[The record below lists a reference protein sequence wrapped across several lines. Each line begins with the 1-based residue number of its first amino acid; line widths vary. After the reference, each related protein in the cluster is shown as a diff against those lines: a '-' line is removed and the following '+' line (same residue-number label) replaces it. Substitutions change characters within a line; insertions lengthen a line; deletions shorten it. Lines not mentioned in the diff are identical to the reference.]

1 MPQGYNLS
9 FNGTGSTMQ
18 AVAIA
23 HPNVALIKYWGKRA
37 AAGNLPATGSLSLVL
52 GGLATETMVRFEAGR
67 QGDSVLLDDHEDVE
81 TSARVSACLDILR
94 GEAGIHDGAVVESRN
109 DFPTGAG
116 LASSASGFAALVI
129 AAAGALSLR
138 LPAARLA
145 EIARIGSGSAA
156 RSLAGGIVLL
166 KNQAATTVCT
176 QVSAPADWPLE
187 IVVAIT
193 ATGQK
198 AISSRQGMAL
208 SEQTSPYYPAWVA
221 SHAADLDAGLAAV
234 QARDFAALAK
244 LAEHNC
250 LKMHAVMLSTRPPLI
265 YWTPATLA
273 CLQRV
278 RELRAAG
285 VPVFFTIDA
294 GPQLKA
300 VCLPE
305 AASEVAAALTAID
318 GVRSVLRSP
327 LGAGARL
334 RAAGD

>member
-1 MPQGYNLS
+1 
-9 FNGTGSTMQ
+9 MQ

-37 AAGNLPATGSLSLVL
+37 TAGNLPATGSLSLVL
-52 GGLATETMVRFEAGR
+52 GGLTTETLVRFEAGR
-67 QGDSVLLDDHEDVE
+67 QGDSVLLDGREDAE
-81 TSARVSACLDILR
+81 TSARVSACLDLLR
-94 GEAGIHDGAVVESRN
+94 REAGVQDGAVVESRN

-116 LASSASGFAALVI
+116 LASSASGFAALVV
-129 AAAGALSLR
+129 AAARALDLR

-145 EIARIGSGSAA
+145 EIARTGSGSAP
-156 RSLAGGIVLL
+156 RSLSGGIVLL

-176 QVSAPADWPLE
+176 QLMAPADWPLE
-187 IVVAIT
+187 IVVAVT

-208 SEQTSPYYPAWVA
+208 SEQTSPYYPAWVET
-221 SHAADLDAGLAAV
+221 HAGDLETGIAAVAKRDFPALADL
-234 QARDFAALAK
+234 
-244 LAEHNC
+244 AEYNC

-305 AASEVAAALTAID
+305 AASDVAAALAAID
-318 GVRSVLRSP
+318 GVRNVLRSP